1 MVCNDL
7 IGGLA
12 LLQERGDNSSHL
24 FCLLYGKINPFPGVD
39 QSRAVIHMGIF
50 WRVLVFIK
58 ATVGPVGTAVAG
70 TWGAVASGA
79 MKRNVLRTVR
89 CTLAAINTFF
99 IVSALQRHLTLM
111 GKSSVKFDLFANS
124 RLILANGLGDGRFRR
139 AFFFL

>member
-1 MVCNDL
+1 
-7 IGGLA
+7 
-12 LLQERGDNSSHL
+12 
-24 FCLLYGKINPFPGVD
+24 
-39 QSRAVIHMGIF
+39 MGIF

-111 GKSSVKFDLFANS
+111 GKGAMEADLFGDGRS
-124 RLILANGLGDGRFRR
+124 IFTDGLGDGRLGRAIGDTGKDDP
-139 AFFFL
+139 AFFQGQV